1 MAWPRLNAGVG
12 QHKSMHSES
21 TIWRWVRLLPVVAF
35 VWLLASGLLLL
46 QFWPVI
52 PQSKTQWV
60 LFIAFGPPL
69 WVLGEAV
76 SEWLFSKR
84 RGYSISPSRFSYRRI
99 LFGLVVALVVVALVG
114 GASSLLSAR

>member
-1 MAWPRLNAGVG
+1 
-12 QHKSMHSES
+12 MHSES